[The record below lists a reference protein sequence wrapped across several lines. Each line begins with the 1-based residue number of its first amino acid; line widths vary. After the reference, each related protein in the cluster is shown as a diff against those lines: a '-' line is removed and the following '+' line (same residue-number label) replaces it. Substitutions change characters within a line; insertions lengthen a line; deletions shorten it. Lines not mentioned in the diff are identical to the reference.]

1 MTTVPI
7 MAMKTHGPGISR
19 YQRGFSLV
27 ELMVALVLGLAL
39 VAAVGILSV
48 NTLRSYRVLSLA
60 GEQIENGRYALKLVK
75 DDLEHAGFWG
85 VFNPVTLSVPSSQ
98 PDPCVTSTPPL
109 KNLADSMLLPVTGTC
124 AVTLTS
130 KLGGTNTLILLRAS
144 SQVAPPSE
152 IDDDDSKENSYIQTT
167 YDNCIIGKNTSLIKR
182 EGSRIE
188 TFTVSAPDSS
198 LYSLVKPDGN
208 KADIRQF
215 HVRIYYIRSYSQTG
229 DGIPTLMRKDPING
243 DGAADAMVEG
253 IENMQIRYGIDNN
266 RDGFPDRY
274 TTATVPPASLSDWSN
289 IVVVKIFLLVR
300 DLQATSG
307 YTDTASYDLGGLQVT
322 PGGPYHRRVFSQTIR
337 LINPASR
344 REQ

>member
-1 MTTVPI
+1 
-7 MAMKTHGPGISR
+7 MKTHGLGISR

-39 VAAVGILSV
+39 VAAVGALSV
-48 NTLRSYRVLSLA
+48 NTLRSYRVLNLA
-60 GEQIENGRYALKLVK
+60 GGQIENGRYAFKLIR
-75 DDLEHAGFWG
+75 DDVEHAGFWG
-85 VFNPVTLSVPSSQ
+85 VFNPASLSLPSSQ

-109 KNLADSMLLPVTGTC
+109 KNLADSVLLPVTGTC

-144 SQVAPPSE
+144 SRVAPCSE
-152 IDDDDSKENSYIQTT
+152 IDDDDKNKENTYIQTI
-167 YDNCIIGKNTSLIKR
+167 YDTCIIGKNTSLIKR
-182 EGSRIE
+182 EGSHIE
-188 TFTVSAPDSS
+188 ASTVPKPDCS
-198 LYSLVKPDGN
+198 LYSLVKPDDS

-253 IENMQIRYGIDNN
+253 IENMQIRYGIDDN

-274 TTATVPPASLSDWSN
+274 TTATAPPNSMSDWSN
-289 IVVVKIFLLVR
+289 IVAVKIFLLVR

-307 YTDTASYDLGGLQVT
+307 YTDTATYDLGGLSVT
-322 PGGPYHRRVFSQTIR
+322 PGGAYHRRVFSQTIR
-337 LINPASR
+337 LINPAGR